1 MIIRKDKST
10 KNYKFDSLNVFAW
23 DRALDNKKKF
33 RKVYESNELT
43 YVSVELS
50 IFNKLF
56 DEEDW
61 EAEITLIANKL
72 VDGEEPIK
80 LCEKT
85 KTVKVSKED
94 NIFKYSFGW
103 GDDKRGSFWKQ
114 GTYEWEAYIHDE
126 FVATA
131 RFYVEEEGKFKTD
144 NKNYLTV
151 HSFDTYK
158 ASDISEDKGDN
169 VFLRSFD
176 VNTTQYILGE
186 LKIINLVSHAWHC
199 ELFFNIY
206 DDTGMP
212 IGSSNSIVIVE
223 PDAGTGEIFS
233 VTGGWGP
240 ESGRWIEDNYTM
252 EVTFMDEVIAIIPF
266 SVGDKDVERI
276 SEYEA
281 LLNEDVGSIYGNSID
296 IKDSKGN
303 KDDDRLETEKTISG
317 EEDPSEVLVDNKSVE
332 EILAEL
338 NALIGL
344 ENIKKKVREY
354 VDFVGFLQLRKK
366 AGIKDDDEIVL
377 HSVFTGNPGTG
388 KTTVV
393 KLLGEIY
400 RSMGLLSK
408 GHVHTVEASD
418 IVAGF
423 IRQTGKDTKKAIE
436 KARGGI
442 LFIDEAYMLFKE
454 GNTGNDF
461 GSEAVA
467 ALITEMSDGK
477 GDIAIMVA
485 GYPKE
490 MESFLNSNPGLKSRF
505 RNYFHFED
513 YTPDELS
520 GIAEFAA
527 NKKGVEISKGAE
539 KQLKKVLTDTF
550 RKRDRTFGNARFA
563 FALIDEAKMNLAAR
577 IMKDPKVGQLSI
589 SQLSTLNAEDIED
602 VSNPNVEKKL
612 HLEIDETLL
621 KQALDELGAL
631 TGLATIKQEV
641 RELVKLCRY
650 YKKNNRD
657 VLKAFSIHIVFTGN
671 PGTGKTTIARKLGEV
686 FKTIGVIKRGQVVEV
701 DRSKLVGQYTGQTP
715 KLVDEACQRA
725 MGGILF
731 VDEAYTLAPA
741 SGGQVDKYGQEAIE
755 TLMKRMEDDR
765 GKFVMIAAGYKDEME
780 GFLNANPGMKSRF
793 DRYLHINDYQPD
805 ELYEIFKIFVKK
817 KKYILHPDAEAA
829 VRTAIEKIYKNR
841 DKNFANAR
849 EMRKLFD
856 NSLSAMSSRITDVG
870 AANLSDEDYQ
880 TILAEDIPSYGAE
893 EQSQTPDY
901 LKALDCL
908 VGLDDAKEKIA
919 QIAKTYEMNRMR
931 MEKFGVK
938 ASGFNTHLV
947 FFGDKGSGK
956 SSLALSLKDV
966 FIATKALS
974 RPTLTEINT
983 ESLLNSLGGQYQMQL
998 MRQMEQTRGG
1008 ILFLDHFDTLLSA
1021 DDEVRE
1027 NIINALL
1034 QKIVSPDFEFCL
1046 IIGGNKE
1053 KLLTLLDASPSLKSR
1068 FAQMLE
1074 LTEYESEA
1082 LANIFK
1088 NYCTKNNFTL
1098 SGDMDEALIQ
1108 YFDTHKD
1115 NGAHEAK
1122 RLFEHMLQRQ
1132 SIRLSPLFGS
1142 PEFKEDMLNELRLED
1157 LA

>member
-1 MIIRKDKST
+1 MKIFILFKQFTPLMIIRKDKST
-10 KNYKFDSLNVFAW
+10 KNYKLDSLNVFAW

-103 GDDKRGSFWKQ
+103 GDDKRGYFWKQ

-281 LLNEDVGSIYGNSID
+281 LLNEDVGNIYGNSID
-296 IKDSKGN
+296 IKDSKVN

-423 IRQTGKDTKKAIE
+423 IRQTGKTKDVIAKAM
-436 KARGGI
+436 GGI
-442 LFIDEAYMLFKE
+442 LFIDEAYAITNKNK
-454 GNTGNDF
+454 GSNSDF
-461 GSEAVA
+461 GGEAIAAIIKEMEDHRSEFG
-467 ALITEMSDGK
+467 I
-477 GDIAIMVA
+477 IVA
-485 GYPKE
+485 GYTENMKD
-490 MESFLNSNPGLKSRF
+490 FLEANPGLKSRF
-505 RNYFHFED
+505 DQKFHFED
-513 YTPDELS
+513 FTLEELC
-520 GIAEFAA
+520 GIAMNMYSAKGFA
-527 NKKGVEISKGAE
+527 VDPEAE
-539 KQLKKVLTDTF
+539 THLKTYIKFLYDN
-550 RKRDRTFGNARFA
+550 RDRFFGNAR
-563 FALIDEAKMNLAAR
+563 
-577 IMKDPKVGQLSI
+577 SI
-589 SQLSTLNAEDIED
+589 RKI
-602 VSNPNVEKKL
+602 VEKSIRNHEL
-612 HLEIDETLL
+612 RMADLSE
-621 KQALDELGAL
+621 KQL
-631 TGLATIKQEV
+631 TKEMM
-641 RELVKLCRY
+641 
-650 YKKNNRD
+650 
-657 VLKAFSIHIVFTGN
+657 S
-671 PGTGKTTIARKLGEV
+671 
-686 FKTIGVIKRGQVVEV
+686 TIGMDDVKGFI
-701 DRSKLVGQYTGQTP
+701 P
-715 KLVDEACQRA
+715 KKDIYSERKSL
-725 MGGILF
+725 
-731 VDEAYTLAPA
+731 
-741 SGGQVDKYGQEAIE
+741 
-755 TLMKRMEDDR
+755 
-765 GKFVMIAAGYKDEME
+765 GY
-780 GFLNANPGMKSRF
+780 
-793 DRYLHINDYQPD
+793 
-805 ELYEIFKIFVKK
+805 
-817 KKYILHPDAEAA
+817 
-829 VRTAIEKIYKNR
+829 
-841 DKNFANAR
+841 
-849 EMRKLFD
+849 
-856 NSLSAMSSRITDVG
+856 
-870 AANLSDEDYQ
+870 
-880 TILAEDIPSYGAE
+880 
-893 EQSQTPDY
+893 
-901 LKALDCL
+901 
-908 VGLDDAKEKIA
+908 
-919 QIAKTYEMNRMR
+919 
-931 MEKFGVK
+931 KFGVQ
-938 ASGFNTHLV
+938 AW
-947 FFGDKGSGK
+947 
-956 SSLALSLKDV
+956 
-966 FIATKALS
+966 
-974 RPTLTEINT
+974 
-983 ESLLNSLGGQYQMQL
+983 
-998 MRQMEQTRGG
+998 
-1008 ILFLDHFDTLLSA
+1008 
-1021 DDEVRE
+1021 
-1027 NIINALL
+1027 
-1034 QKIVSPDFEFCL
+1034 
-1046 IIGGNKE
+1046 
-1053 KLLTLLDASPSLKSR
+1053 
-1068 FAQMLE
+1068 
-1074 LTEYESEA
+1074 
-1082 LANIFK
+1082 
-1088 NYCTKNNFTL
+1088 
-1098 SGDMDEALIQ
+1098 
-1108 YFDTHKD
+1108 
-1115 NGAHEAK
+1115 
-1122 RLFEHMLQRQ
+1122 
-1132 SIRLSPLFGS
+1132 
-1142 PEFKEDMLNELRLED
+1142 
-1157 LA
+1157 